1 MRILIVEDEQALAK
15 VLEEKLIKSGFEAKI
30 AGDGEAALYAADVFK
45 PEMILLDL
53 ILPKK
58 DGFEVL
64 KELKA
69 NPSLASIP
77 VIVLSN
83 LGEDENL
90 KKAFA
95 LGAKDY
101 FVKSQHPINEIIDKI
116 KNIRVSGK

>member
-15 VLEEKLIKSGFEAKI
+15 VLEEKLIKSGFEVKI
-30 AGDGEAALYAADVFK
+30 AGDGEAALYAAGVFK

-69 NPSLASIP
+69 SPTLATIP

-101 FVKSQHPINEIIDKI
+101 FVKSQHPINEIIDKV
-116 KNIRVSGK
+116 KNIRISGK